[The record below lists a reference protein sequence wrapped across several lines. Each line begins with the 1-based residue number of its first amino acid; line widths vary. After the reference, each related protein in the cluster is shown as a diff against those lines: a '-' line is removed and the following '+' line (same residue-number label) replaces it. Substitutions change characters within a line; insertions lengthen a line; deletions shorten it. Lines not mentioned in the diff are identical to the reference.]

1 MPDYF
6 VFGGCLRS
14 ELPFPELAETSG
26 RKPDWTLRL
35 GKLPPDDGAEVL
47 SDTALSRTCRVR
59 LTRRD
64 TSFRYAHSCTGA
76 FEVSADG
83 SQVAFEPASGG
94 DLNTAR
100 TDFVARV
107 LLYCV
112 DRGGVVWL
120 HGSAVRIA
128 GSAVAFLGRS
138 GAGKSTL
145 ALALSRAGGEHISDD
160 TLPVEVAPEPMV
172 WPSDHVIRL
181 SADSRRRLA
190 SGTKAIR
197 RESDGKFVLTRDALS
212 SDDITPKRR
221 APGAERT
228 PLAALYLLNPVAIAD
243 APRTAHAHVARRL
256 LSPRMAVPA
265 LMQHVKLGPVL
276 RAEDPVQLLQQ
287 LGVIACSVPVFELRV
302 TKNWM
307 VVDQVVAQIMGW
319 HAESDREAAPALA
332 LSTPFSI
339 LA

>member
-14 ELPFPELAETSG
+14 ELPFPELAETRG
-26 RKPDWTLRL
+26 RNPDWTLSV
-35 GKLPPDDGAEVL
+35 GKLPPDEGAEVL
-47 SDTALSRTCRVR
+47 SDAALSRTCRVR

-83 SQVAFEPASGG
+83 RQIAFEPASGG

-112 DRGGVVWL
+112 DRGGVMWL

-128 GSAVAFLGRS
+128 GSAVAFLGPS

-145 ALALSRAGGEHISDD
+145 ALALARAGGEHICDD
-160 TLPVEVAPEPMV
+160 TLPVEVAPEPIV

-181 SADSRRRLA
+181 RPDSRRRFA
-190 SGTKAIR
+190 SRASAIR
-197 RESDGKFVLTRDALS
+197 RESDGKFVLTQDALS
-212 SDDITPKRR
+212 SNDMAQSRGE
-221 APGAERT
+221 PGAERARLRT
-228 PLAALYLLNPVAIAD
+228 LYLLNPVATAESS
-243 APRTAHAHVARRL
+243 RTSDSHVARRL
-256 LSPRMAVPA
+256 LPPRAAVPA
-265 LMQHVKLGPVL
+265 LMQHIKLGPVV
-276 RAEDPVQLLQQ
+276 RAEDPVQLMQQ
-287 LGVIACSVPVFELRV
+287 LGTIARSVPVFELRV
-302 TKNWM
+302 TRNWT
-307 VVDQVVAQIMGW
+307 VVDQVVAQLMAW
-319 HAESDREAAPALA
+319 HLESEGEAAPAL
-332 LSTPFSI
+332 STPLSI